1 MVLPRGSHNVETVC
15 RKDLLPNGVR
25 VVTESVD
32 YANSVSLGIWIGS
45 GSRNETDAQAGISH
59 FIEHMMFKGTRRRSA
74 REIAE
79 SLDSV
84 GGRLNAFTDKE
95 YTCYYAKVLA
105 EDLPLAFDVLADMLL
120 ESRMDVDEIEREKNV
135 VVEEIKRHED
145 SPEDLVHDIF
155 ARTLWPDHPLGRPV
169 IGFSEVV
176 EGFTQEDVLSFIE
189 QWYKPDRIVVTAAG
203 KVDHEKALELTD
215 RYFGRLSGHSPELP
229 HQPPHS
235 VLRTIYM
242 SRSTEQVH
250 LCIGTPGIPHDS
262 EDRYAMAVMD
272 AAYGGGMSSR
282 LFQEIRESRGLVYS
296 IGSYFASYREGGLF
310 AVYAGTSRETAD
322 EVVALVEAE
331 GKRLSE
337 EGITEEELERAKRQI
352 RGSMI
357 LGLESTSARMT
368 RLGKLELAFGRV
380 IPVEEVLERIE
391 AVTLDEVHQ
400 LSARLLNGGRHA
412 VAAIGPFDEC
422 PAAFDRE

>member
-1 MVLPRGSHNVETVC
+1 MDIEC
-15 RKDLLPNGVR
+15 RKDVLPNGIR

-32 YANSVSLGIWIGS
+32 HANSVSLGIWIGS

-79 SLDSV
+79 ALDSV

-105 EDLPLAFDVLADMLL
+105 EDIALAFDVLADMLL
-120 ESRMDVDEIEREKNV
+120 ESRIDPEEIEREKNV
-135 VVEEIKRHED
+135 VLEEIKRHED
-145 SPEDLVHDIF
+145 TPEDLVHDVF

-169 IGFSEVV
+169 IGSSDVV
-176 EGFTQEDVLSFIE
+176 GSFTRDDILGFIE
-189 QWYKPDRIVVTAAG
+189 QWYKPDQIVVAAAG
-203 KVDHEKALELTD
+203 KVDHEQVLKLTD
-215 RYFGRLSGHSPELP
+215 RHFGSLSGRSPRLP
-229 HQPPHS
+229 HEPPRP
-235 VLRTIYM
+235 VLRTSYI

-250 LCIGTPGIPHDS
+250 LCIGTAGIPHDS

-282 LFQEIRESRGLVYS
+282 LFQEIRESRGLAYS

-322 EVVALVEAE
+322 EVVVLVEAE

-337 EGITEEELERAKRQI
+337 EGITDKELERAKRQI

-380 IPVEEVLERIE
+380 IPVDEVLDRIE
-391 AVTLDEVHQ
+391 AVTLEDVHR
-400 LSARLLNGGRHA
+400 LSSRLLNDGRHA
-412 VAAIGPFDEC
+412 VAAIGPFDEDD
-422 PAAFDRE
+422 AGIASLEQ